1 MQIRRPFGPDRADHW
16 SRAARVLA
24 ASALAALMLGSVS
37 GCAPKANTTP
47 ASAATP
53 TIVTLTP
60 DQLRHVRL
68 YTVTPSAF
76 HKTVEAAGVVDFDN
90 DQATSVLSPISGPV
104 TRLLVS
110 PGQAVHAGQA
120 LAYVDSPDF
129 AAALGAYAKALATAR
144 TNRQLADADKDLA
157 QHNGVSAREAQQA
170 ETDAVNAEA
179 DRDAALQGVVALKL
193 DPEVIKDIQQGHAI
207 SRVEGAIRAPISG
220 TLVEKLITPGQL
232 LQAGTTPAF
241 TVANLSKVW
250 VMAQIS
256 GLDLSSVANGDAA
269 EVETGEGQPA
279 LQGVVDNIAALVNP
293 DTRAVLA
300 RVVVDNPR
308 GLLKKQMYVR
318 VKIHSRAESQGFLV
332 PVSAVL
338 RDDVNL
344 PFVYVAQAGGGF
356 ARRHITLG
364 YRNGDQYDI
373 PEGLKAGDRIVI
385 DGSVFVQFMQTQ

>member
-1 MQIRRPFGPDRADHW
+1 MQIRRPFGPRSADHS
-16 SRAARVLA
+16 SRLACALAASVLA
-24 ASALAALMLGSVS
+24 AVTLSSVS
-37 GCAPKANTTP
+37 GCSPKANMTP

-53 TIVTLTP
+53 TIVMLSQA
-60 DQLRHVRL
+60 QLQHIRL
-68 YTVTPSAF
+68 YTVTASAF

-90 DQATSVLSPISGPV
+90 DQATSVMSPISGPV
-104 TRLLVS
+104 TRLLVT
-110 PGQAVHAGQA
+110 PGQTVRAGDA

-129 AAALGAYAKALATAR
+129 AAALGAYSKALATAK

-170 ETDAVNAEA
+170 ETDAANAEA
-179 DRDAALQGVVALKL
+179 DRDAALQGVLALKL
-193 DPEVIKDIQQGHAI
+193 DPKVIKEIQQGHPI
-207 SRVEGAIRAPISG
+207 SRVEGAIRSPISG

-232 LQAGTTPAF
+232 LQAGSTPAF

-256 GLDLSSVANGDAA
+256 GSDLSSVTPGDPA
-269 EVETGEGQPA
+269 EVETGEGQSPMN
-279 LQGVVDNIAALVNP
+279 GTVDNISALVNP

-300 RVVVDNPR
+300 RVVVENPHN
-308 GLLKKQMYVR
+308 LLKKQMYVR
-318 VKIHSRAESQGFLV
+318 VKIHSRASTQGFLV

-344 PFVYVAQAGGGF
+344 PFVYVAQPSGGF
-356 ARRHITLG
+356 SRQHVTLG

-373 PEGLKAGDRIVI
+373 PEGIKAGDRVVI